1 MKLRP
6 RTCPAGLLLLLCVLT
21 GTARAA
27 GSPDEAPL
35 DGATLRIDAGGHGG
49 PITALA
55 ASRDGT
61 RLLTGSLDRTV
72 RIWDVQSGELLRTL
86 RPPSAAAGPEG
97 QLYAVAISPD
107 GRLVAAGGVTRFF
120 DDRDQRTASIYLF
133 DAGSGALVR
142 RLPGA
147 PFNTGQRDRIERLAF
162 SPDGKRLAVTRGS
175 HNMIGL
181 YEVATGAVLDG
192 SIERNGLFVD
202 ADFDPAGRLLVCL
215 RNGKLRLYDAQ
226 LKLVTEIY
234 VPDTTFVKARFAP
247 DGKRIAVLL
256 PDGRLELRSGRDLK
270 PLPRKEQPRRPLEQ
284 AAVLGFSSDGG
295 AVIAGGQ
302 RAGTGRPAVQ
312 RLRLDA
318 SAPPLEQELRV
329 PAGASPEPLVDV
341 AALPG
346 GALAFATAA
355 ELGVLEPEGTQ
366 RTISSVWALR
376 AGHDALRVDER
387 GDRIEVRLGPLPRD
401 RFRFTVSTLEL
412 KLQPA
417 EDPALLSPRTEPP
430 PPHRI
435 RGWSH
440 HPPVYFD
447 DTLVLAVEEPAAVA
461 FAPGVQEEAR
471 FVLGT
476 SARLHFFRAEA
487 GRVTPCPASPSPSE
501 KGSPCRAQRVGSGVV
516 ALSYSGDGRLVVALH
531 TDGAVRWYSA
541 GDGTELLTL
550 YARPGDPAWVLF
562 RPDGTYAAA
571 PGGAERA
578 GWHLNRPTEQEADFF
593 PLARLRRRHERPEA
607 AAAALAG
614 VGGAAMQAPLPM
626 RLVREQLP
634 PTVTILDPADG
645 AVIDIKK
652 GAVVVRVAVRAPAG
666 QKITAVRA
674 RIDGRPAGEA
684 RGILNTSA
692 AVPAAVA
699 SADGGTIYSLSLA
712 LPPRDCVVS
721 VTADSEVG
729 PSAPAQLRLRARGAA
744 AKLALPTLWVLS
756 IGVSDYAR
764 PELRLRYPAKDAQDL
779 AALLGKQKGS
789 LYGAVEARVL
799 TDRAASKAGVLEAL
813 DWLQHRAGP
822 ADTTVLMLA
831 GHGINDP
838 ATGEYYFLP
847 ADAEL
852 GNALRSMVPAS
863 TLQQVLA
870 ALPGRVVLLLDT
882 CHAGGVMPG
891 RRLRGLPEHGRA
903 VEELASVEAGVAV
916 MTAATGAQ
924 ASAEDVA
931 WQNGAFTKAVLEGLS
946 GKADFRRSGRVTLA
960 MLELYVSERV
970 RELTDGAQTP
980 ATARPGTIPD
990 FPLVLTR

>member
-1 MKLRP
+1 MRLRP
-6 RTCPAGLLLLLCVLT
+6 RSYLAGPLLLLLGALA
-21 GTARAA
+21 GTASAA
-27 GSPDEAPL
+27 GQPDEAPL

-61 RLLTGSLDRTV
+61 RLVTGSLDRTV
-72 RIWDVQSGELLRTL
+72 RIWDTQKGELVRTL

-97 QLYAVAISPD
+97 LLYAVAISPD
-107 GRLVAAGGVTRFF
+107 GRLVAAGGITRFF

-133 DAGSGALVR
+133 DAGTGAMVR

-162 SPDGKRLAVTRGS
+162 SPDGKRLVVTRGS
-175 HNMIGL
+175 HNMVGL

-192 SIERNGLFVD
+192 SIEHNGLFID
-202 ADFDPAGRLLVCL
+202 ADFDPAGRLLLCL
-215 RNGKLRLYDAQ
+215 RNGKLRLYDA
-226 LKLVTEIY
+226 KLSLITEIY
-234 VPDTTFVKARFAP
+234 VPDTTFVRARFAP

-256 PDGRLELRSGRDLK
+256 PDGRFELRSGRDLK
-270 PLPRKEQPRRPLEQ
+270 PLPRKEQPRRPLDQ
-284 AAVLGFSSDGG
+284 AAVLGFSADGG
-295 AVIAGGQ
+295 AVIAGGLS
-302 RAGTGRPAVQ
+302 AGTGRPAVQ

-329 PAGASPEPLVDV
+329 PAGAAPELLIDV
-341 AALPG
+341 VSLPG
-346 GALAFATAA
+346 GALAFATSA

-376 AGHDALRVDER
+376 AGHDALRVDEH
-387 GDRIEVRLGPLPRD
+387 GDRIEVRLGPQPRE
-401 RFRFTVSTLEL
+401 RLRFTVSTLEL

-417 EDPALLSPRTEPP
+417 EDRALLPPRTEPP
-430 PPHRI
+430 PPHRV

-440 HPPVYFD
+440 RPPVYFD
-447 DTLVLAVEEPAAVA
+447 DTMVLAGEEPTAIA
-461 FAPGVQEEAR
+461 FAPGAQDEAR

-476 SARLHFFRAEA
+476 TSRMHFFRAE
-487 GRVTPCPASPSPSE
+487 GGSVTPCQSAPPPSE
-501 KGSPCRAQRVGSGVV
+501 KGARCRAQSVGSGVI
-516 ALSYSGDGRLVVALH
+516 ALSYSGDGRLVVVLH
-531 TDGAVRWYSA
+531 SDGAVRWYSA

-571 PGGAERA
+571 PGGGERA

-593 PLARLRRRHERPEA
+593 PLSRLRRGHEKPEA
-607 AAAALAG
+607 TAAALAG

-645 AVIDIKK
+645 AAVGK
-652 GAVVVRVAVRAPAG
+652 GAVVLRVAVRAPAG

-684 RGILNTSA
+684 RGILGSGA
-692 AVPAAVA
+692 AVPAAPAA
-699 SADGGTIYSLSLA
+699 SDGSAIYTLSLA

-721 VTADSEVG
+721 VTAESEIG
-729 PSAPAQLRLRARGAA
+729 PSAPAQLRLRARGPA
-744 AKLALPTLWVLS
+744 AKPVLPTLWVLS
-756 IGVSDYAR
+756 IGVSEYSR

-799 TDRAASKAGVLEAL
+799 TDRAASKAGVLEGL

-847 ADAEL
+847 ADAEP

-903 VEELASVEAGVAV
+903 VEELASVESGVAV

-990 FPLVLTR
+990 FPLVLVR